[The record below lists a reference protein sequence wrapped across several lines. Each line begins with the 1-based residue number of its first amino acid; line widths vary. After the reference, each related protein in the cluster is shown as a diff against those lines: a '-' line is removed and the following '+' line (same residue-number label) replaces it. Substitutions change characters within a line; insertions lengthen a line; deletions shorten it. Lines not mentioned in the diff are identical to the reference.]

1 LILVGVL
8 HFFVTA
14 NSVIALQ
21 LGLQDRLA
29 YTALGLLAAAAVGAR
44 RGRFGILRIVQPGP
58 ATARAAL
65 PLMAGVSAIGI
76 TLAIGGNSLLL
87 IAAAALIA
95 FASGLALL
103 ASARAFWAGVVRYG
117 IRSGGLRYRVAI
129 VGGESGTVLAQ
140 IAAQSSPFVETVSV
154 FDGPGPRAEDPIG
167 LLNDLLVQTRT
178 ERVDAIILAYPPAD
192 GERLQQAFTALRCS
206 VADIFLTSGLAR
218 CGALPMGHPLA
229 SMPLLPLQRRAMTD
243 IDNALKGVTDRLAGA
258 TLLLLLSPLLALT
271 ALAIKLDSRGPVLF
285 MQPRIGYNNAV
296 FMMFKFRSMY
306 DHAADRMA
314 RQQTTRDDPRVTRV
328 GRFIRRYSIDELPQL
343 LNVIRGE
350 MSVVGPR
357 PHAPGTNVEGLL
369 LEHVTAGYPLRHRV
383 LPGITGWAQIN
394 GSRGMLSSREQIR
407 QRVSLDLEYI
417 DRWSLLLDLKIIWL
431 TAVREI
437 WSRHAY

>member
-1 LILVGVL
+1 
-8 HFFVTA
+8 
-14 NSVIALQ
+14 
-21 LGLQDRLA
+21 
-29 YTALGLLAAAAVGAR
+29 
-44 RGRFGILRIVQPGP
+44 
-58 ATARAAL
+58 
-65 PLMAGVSAIGI
+65 
-76 TLAIGGNSLLL
+76 
-87 IAAAALIA
+87 
-95 FASGLALL
+95 
-103 ASARAFWAGVVRYG
+103 
-117 IRSGGLRYRVAI
+117 
-129 VGGESGTVLAQ
+129 
-140 IAAQSSPFVETVSV
+140 
-154 FDGPGPRAEDPIG
+154 
-167 LLNDLLVQTRT
+167 
-178 ERVDAIILAYPPAD
+178 
-192 GERLQQAFTALRCS
+192 
-206 VADIFLTSGLAR
+206 
-218 CGALPMGHPLA
+218 
-229 SMPLLPLQRRAMTD
+229 
-243 IDNALKGVTDRLAGA
+243 
-258 TLLLLLSPLLALT
+258 LALT

-314 RQQTTRDDPRVTRV
+314 RQQTTRDDPRV